1 MNWLYVTPTRGMR
14 EALLYEDTVIMG
26 NSKFAFLK

>member
-14 EALLYEDTVIMG
+14 EALLYEDTVLLWETV
-26 NSKFAFLK
+26 SLFF